1 MCEVIPTVGEQTARY
16 KARDDWRREAVF
28 KNPYIKG
35 TLESIAYLSEA
46 QKIRFEGMY
55 SL

>member
-1 MCEVIPTVGEQTARY
+1 MEEQNARY
-16 KARDDWRREAVF
+16 KARDDYRREAVF

-46 QKIRFEGMY
+46 QKIRFEREF